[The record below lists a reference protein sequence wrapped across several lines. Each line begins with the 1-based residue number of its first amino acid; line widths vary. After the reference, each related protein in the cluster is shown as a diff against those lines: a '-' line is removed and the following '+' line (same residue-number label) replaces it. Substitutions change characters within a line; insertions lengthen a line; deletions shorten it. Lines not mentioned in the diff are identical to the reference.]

1 MLTPVAYPGLQTALL
16 EQEALL
22 KHVQREQGV
31 GDGEEVE
38 INIGDVNGDREVP
51 FIPDST
57 PPLPVYVD
65 SSDVE
70 SDAGSIDSIQ
80 RNTNFVGF
88 T

>member
-1 MLTPVAYPGLQTALL
+1 LLTPAAYPALQIALN

-22 KHVQREQGV
+22 KRVQGEEGD
-31 GDGEEVE
+31 GDGEE
-38 INIGDVNGDREVP
+38 INITIGDVDGDGEVP

-57 PPLPVYVD
+57 PPPPIYVD
-65 SSDVE
+65 SSNVE

-80 RNTNFVGF
+80 RNTNFVEF